1 MNYYAMPGRSDEWY
15 TPKYIFDAMG
25 ATFDLDVASPP
36 GDPRISTAV
45 PAKSYLYAE
54 SLLVNWFGFVWMNPP
69 FGGRNGLVPWLDKFF
84 AHGNGVALTPDR
96 TSAPWW
102 QSAAQRADA
111 VLFINGKVRFIRPD
125 GTEGKSPGD
134 GTTLFAAGERGV
146 DALENAAIAGLGM
159 LMRPVKVVHEK
170 GG

>member
-25 ATFDLDVASPP
+25 MAFDLDVAAP
-36 GDPRISTAV
+36 AV
-45 PAKSYLYAE
+45 GAALLDIPTRQFLTSN
-54 SLLVNWFGFVWMNPP
+54 SLTQPWSGFVWMNPP

-84 AHGNGVALTPDR
+84 AHGNGVCLVPDR

-102 QSAAQRADA
+102 QDAARRASA
-111 VLFINGKVRFIRPD
+111 VLFIAGKVKFIRPD

-134 GTTLFAAGERGV
+134 GTCLMAAGRRGLE
-146 DALENAAIAGLGM
+146 ALDNAHRAGLGY
-159 LMRPVKVVHEK
+159 LASKFTEDLD
-170 GG
+170 

>member
-25 ATFDLDVASPP
+25 VRFDCDAAAARHGTSH
-36 GDPRISTAV
+36 V
-45 PAKSYLYAE
+45 PAHDLIFSH
-54 SLLVNWFGFVWMNPP
+54 SLEEPWDGFVWLNPP

-84 AHGNGVALTPDR
+84 AHGNGVCLVPDR

-102 QSAAQRADA
+102 QSAANRAGA
-111 VLFINGKVRFIRPD
+111 VLFIAGKVKFIKPD

-134 GTTLFAAGERGV
+134 GTCLMSAGRRGLE
-146 DALENAAIAGLGM
+146 ALDNAHRAGLGY
-159 LMRPVKVVHEK
+159 LASKFTEDLEP
-170 GG
+170 